1 MINQAIKKEYFMV
14 LSMTGYGQASNEFK
28 DKTIRV
34 EIKSLNGKT
43 SDIRCKVPGSYKEK
57 EIQLRKLL
65 MDKAYRGKFDF
76 TLTIES
82 DKGDDEYGLN
92 KSLFKK
98 YFHEVSE
105 LQKELNIPQGDI
117 TQAIL
122 KIPNVVGS
130 INEDVDENEWSEV
143 LNTTEMAINALNNFR
158 AEEGT
163 AAEKD
168 LRQAANN
175 ISNLLQEVLQY
186 EDGRLETL
194 KERFRRNLEEFNH
207 DEQAD
212 RNRFEQEIIYY
223 IEKLDINE
231 EKVRLTQHCKYFDE
245 ILNGTDTKIGK
256 KLGFIAQEMGREIN
270 TLGAKANE
278 KNIQKIVV
286 SMKDSL
292 EKIKEQIANIV

>member
-1 MINQAIKKEYFMV
+1 MV
-14 LSMTGYGQASNEFK
+14 LSMTGYGQASNQFK

-57 EIQLRKLL
+57 EILLRKNL

-92 KSLFKK
+92 KSLFRK
-98 YFHEVSE
+98 YY
-105 LQKELNIPQGDI
+105 KELTELKEELDINTGDI
-117 TQAIL
+117 IQSIL
-122 KIPNVVGS
+122 RIPNVVGA
-130 INEDVDENEWSEV
+130 INEEVDEEEWQFV
-143 LNTTEMAINALNNFR
+143 MKTTDDAIAALNNFR
-158 AEEGT
+158 AEEGK

-168 LRQAANN
+168 LKEAAQAIMEYLKNVEPFEN
-175 ISNLLQEVLQY
+175 
-186 EDGRLETL
+186 GRIEKL
-194 KERFRRNLEEFNH
+194 KERFRKNLEDFQS
-207 DEQAD
+207 DEQVD

-223 IEKLDINE
+223 LEKLDINE
-231 EKVRLTQHCKYFDE
+231 EKVRLAQHCKYFNE
-245 ILNGTDTKIGK
+245 VLNSGNPAIGK

-278 KNIQKIVV
+278 KNIQQMVV
-286 SMKDSL
+286 SMKDAL
-292 EKIKEQIANIV
+292 EKIKEQVANIV